1 MIQLTA
7 IGHIGQDAT
16 VNNVNGKTVINFSV
30 CHTEKYKDKN
40 GVDTSKSTWLSCS
53 YWSDRT
59 AIVQYLKKGTQVYVC
74 GIPDVKTYEANG
86 KVVPQLTLRVSQIQL
101 LGASQ
106 NNQNR
111 NEGQAAPSYQQQENY
126 NNQSDDSDSLP
137 F

>member
-1 MIQLTA
+1 MLKA
-7 IGHIGQDAT
+7 DVIGHIGQDAT
-16 VNNVNGKTVINFSV
+16 VNNVNGKVVINFSV

-74 GIPDVKTYEANG
+74 GQPDAKTYSGKNGEAI
-86 KVVPQLTLRVSQIQL
+86 PQLTLRVQSIQL
-101 LGASQ
+101 LGST
-106 NNQNR
+106 QNR
-111 NEGQAAPSYQQQENY
+111 NEGNAALQPQQQESFNAS
-126 NNQSDDSDSLP
+126 SDDDSGLP